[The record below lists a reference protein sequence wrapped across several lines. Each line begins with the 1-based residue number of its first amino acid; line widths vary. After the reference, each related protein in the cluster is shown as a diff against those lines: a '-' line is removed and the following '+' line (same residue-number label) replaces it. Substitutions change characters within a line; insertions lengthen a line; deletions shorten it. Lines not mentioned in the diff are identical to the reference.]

1 MQKPTTQLYILWA
14 ITVVAAVLLALRY
27 FIFFPIPLVAA
38 IVAYRKMRRV
48 PELRTQFLI
57 VLWVNIIVLI
67 ALGAY
72 VVINFPMGNPA
83 AA

>member
-14 ITVVAAVLLALRY
+14 ITVVAAVLLALHH

-48 PELRTQFLI
+48 PELRTRFLI

-72 VVINFPMGNPA
+72 VVVNFPMGNPA